1 MSGGHFEYQQH
12 RINDIIESIE
22 AQIDRSGRA
31 KTKEELR
38 EWGGY
43 DPEYYEKYPEEKFYY
58 KYSDEVI
65 NEFKIGVKKLKEAY
79 IYAQRIDWLLSGDD
93 GEETFLTRL
102 KKELNEN
109 KIK

>member
-12 RINDIIESIE
+12 RINDIIESIQE
-22 AQIDRSGRA
+22 EIDKNGRE

-43 DPEYYEKYPEEKFYY
+43 DPEYYEKYPDEKFYY
-58 KYSDEVI
+58 KYSDEI
-65 NEFKIGVKKLKEAY
+65 IEKFKLGVEKLKEAY

-93 GEETFLTRL
+93 KPETFLTRL
-102 KKELNEN
+102 KEELNEKN
-109 KIK
+109 